1 MKEHTQIVDEI
12 IFSRLPT
19 SYSLNSWRSLCI
31 SRLKK
36 WADSCESHLQ
46 NGVATLTIGS
56 VMLLGVYLFLSR
68 LAEYGW

>member
-12 IFSRLPT
+12 IFSPLPT
-19 SYSLNSWRSLCI
+19 SYNRSSWRSLCI
-31 SRLKK
+31 SRLRK
-36 WADSCESHLQ
+36 WAESCESHLQ

-56 VMLLGVYLFLSR
+56 VMLLAVYLFFSR